1 MLLIFWLNHL
11 TPGAKRPNFWL
22 VYLMATSSSWLRSP
36 WHKLHDDTVCFSIS
50 FLNSNMVSNTKPIYH
65 VLVDLMYKPL
75 DPREA
80 YLLYLLHDLYVCH
93 YLSST
98 TPSPSPLVHL
108 VNLVNNH
115 LDLINMVYPSTCIL
129 LVNVPICTHAPSFDP
144 LGHSIQDSMFILCY
158 SQSTG
163 TNLLDIHHYHW
174 SSICF
179 TPAHQHNQETC
190 CTTHLCND

>member
-1 MLLIFWLNHL
+1 M
-11 TPGAKRPNFWL
+11 
-22 VYLMATSSSWLRSP
+22 
-36 WHKLHDDTVCFSIS
+36 
-50 FLNSNMVSNTKPIYH
+50 FLNLLPKLKHGFKCQTHISCVSGFDVQTTRPS
-65 VLVDLMYKPL
+65 
-75 DPREA
+75 REA

-98 TPSPSPLVHL
+98 ARSPSPLVHL

-115 LDLINMVYPSTCIL
+115 LELVNMVYPSTCIL

-144 LGHSIQDSMFILCY
+144 LDPSIQDSVFILCF
-158 SQSTG
+158 SQFIG
-163 TNLLDIHHYHW
+163 TNLLDIHHYRW
-174 SSICF
+174 SSISF